1 MNNERI
7 THVFV
12 SADGKSTVTIEAD
25 PDAKGTW
32 IIPVDRDGFC
42 ARWLPDG
49 GNSALGQLVGNQQ
62 AGQG

>member
-7 THVFV
+7 AHAFV

-32 IIPVDRDGFC
+32 IIPVDRDGFR
-42 ARWLPDG
+42 AIWLPDG
-49 GNSALGQLVGNQQ
+49 GNSALGQLVGGNPQGQQ
-62 AGQG
+62 